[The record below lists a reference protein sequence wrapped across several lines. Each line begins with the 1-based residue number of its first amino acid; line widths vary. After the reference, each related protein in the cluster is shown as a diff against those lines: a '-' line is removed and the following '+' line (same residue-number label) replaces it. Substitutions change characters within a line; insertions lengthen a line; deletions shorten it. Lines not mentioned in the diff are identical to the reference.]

1 MLRSTHCVNACALHA
16 WDVRAF
22 DEVTS
27 TNLVVKDLIRSCSV
41 PCQEKQAGALEDRPY
56 FAAISLRQTEGYGRQ
71 GRSWSSPSGGLY
83 ASFGLPVPRTL
94 ISPLPTMSL
103 VCSLAV
109 KDVLDDLMVDRTCA
123 IKWPNDIMVEG
134 GKICGI
140 SLESI
145 NAYFCV
151 GIGLNVFHPEDDS
164 IQSSYSVRYVS
175 DYVDQALAANRQLFF
190 EQLVRN
196 LIARLEEA
204 FDQWCHEGF
213 EPFKSRFESC
223 VAYRGSSVDL
233 ELIDGS
239 TLVSGTIQGID
250 TEGRLR
256 IDCAGEVRSFASGEV
271 HLKKRAI

>member
-123 IKWPNDIMVEG
+123 IKWPNDVLVEG

-140 SLESI
+140 SLEGV
-145 NAYFCV
+145 NAYLCV
-151 GIGLNVFHPEDDS
+151 GVGLNVFLPEDEF

-196 LIARLEEA
+196 LTGRLEEA
-204 FDQWCHEGF
+204 FDQWCQEGF
-213 EPFKSRFESC
+213 EPFKLRFESC
-223 VAYRGSSVDL
+223 MAYRGSSVDL

-250 TEGRLR
+250 TEGQLL